1 MERAANLQDPIIEVY
16 RYFTRFIT
24 LEVRTHYRMEWPVIA
39 KILTISLLLA
49 VNAFVTLPAA
59 ALPYLE
65 YYLVESQNG
74 VPADMNTVLVY
85 SKHDLPGLTGPETGF
100 QASHSVLW
108 PGNSDYVLQT
118 FSAPPF
124 KQFVPTKGD
133 GGQLLY
139 YNGQFA
145 TGIETRDGGTSKNQY
160 FAPAGCPVNGWL
172 FFNTDYV
179 PQGQWGSAK
188 ATLVNVPEPTGNC
201 PSPSTAYTR
210 WRLELVSMFF
220 LFNGKPSWQ
229 EVWVI
234 VSEHYAG
241 PSIGES
247 QTMERDFFAYGYGW
261 IRWEGWTTNTLA
273 TRDPDLLGRCPGV
286 YIKNGP
292 WPLAEPAAGWVQT
305 ACRSWTNIIWDGDGK
320 TTVGGI
326 SWAP

>member
-1 MERAANLQDPIIEVY
+1 MTSLACPAPRQSFRPVTASYGLAIQTMSFRPSQPRPSNSSCPLKALAASY
-16 RYFTRFIT
+16 SIT
-24 LEVRTHYRMEWPVIA
+24 TVNSRLVSRPGMAGPRRIN
-39 KILTISLLLA
+39 ILRRPDALLTAGCSLI
-49 VNAFVTLPAA
+49 
-59 ALPYLE
+59 
-65 YYLVESQNG
+65 
-74 VPADMNTVLVY
+74 
-85 SKHDLPGLTGPETGF
+85 
-100 QASHSVLW
+100 
-108 PGNSDYVLQT
+108 
-118 FSAPPF
+118 
-124 KQFVPTKGD
+124 PTTSRRD
-133 GGQLLY
+133 SGGQP
-139 YNGQFA
+139 
-145 TGIETRDGGTSKNQY
+145 RRRWSM
-160 FAPAGCPVNGWL
+160 
-172 FFNTDYV
+172 
-179 PQGQWGSAK
+179 
-188 ATLVNVPEPTGNC
+188 C
-201 PSPSTAYTR
+201 PSPPGIVPRRVRLIQR